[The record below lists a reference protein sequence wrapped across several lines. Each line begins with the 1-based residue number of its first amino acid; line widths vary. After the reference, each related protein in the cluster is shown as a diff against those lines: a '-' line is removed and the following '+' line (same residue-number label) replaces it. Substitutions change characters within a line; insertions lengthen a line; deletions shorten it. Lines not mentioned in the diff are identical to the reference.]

1 MGVEEKT
8 QQCTSPSGGFGRSSN
23 SKKTNKQKKVPQR
36 GLGVAQLE
44 KIRLEE
50 QQKKAASVLTS
61 PTPSTASNSFPSP
74 TKSSPCVPNPNP
86 IRNYQPPSSIP
97 FPSLPSLDL
106 PPPNSIFRP
115 PNAEVVVRKQ
125 NSVGTVPLPNNGFE
139 IPGHGN
145 GYVPN
150 MWNPN
155 CEYNGGD
162 LHKESSSGIL
172 DPGFAF
178 RPSLNNL
185 PTFDHSNPIWPLPNF
200 PQRKQQFHHQTQP
213 QPPPPPPPPPP
224 SLVNVSSAT
233 SLSSSSSVLNFHTE
247 PPSNQSYY
255 SSYSTPMWSDEER
268 MIGMKRPYP
277 FSQDN
282 DAPSINFK
290 FPTFV
295 TQSMRTDETTS
306 CGNRGG
312 IFNLDPRGNTIFRE
326 GPTCSTSISES
337 NSRIGIKENGN
348 VNGEFLTLAP
358 PASNRTCPSPK
369 FNFPPGYL
377 AFHNPE
383 VPDFA
388 SFHYQGNSEDTI
400 FQSGRSGS
408 NPQQAFY
415 TFIPPAKAQIVRPAA
430 ILNNCNGDVGET
442 VDLNLKL

>member
-8 QQCTSPSGGFGRSSN
+8 QQCTSPTGGFGRSSN

-50 QQKKAASVLTS
+50 QQKKAASVLS
-61 PTPSTASNSFPSP
+61 SPAPTPASNSLPSP
-74 TKSSPCVPNPNP
+74 TKSSPCVPNPAP
-86 IRNYQPPSSIP
+86 IRHYQPPSSIS

-106 PPPNSIFRP
+106 PSPNSIFRP
-115 PNAEVVVRKQ
+115 PNAEVVRKQQ
-125 NSVGTVPLPNNGFE
+125 NSVSAVPLPNNGFE

-145 GYVPN
+145 VVVPN
-150 MWNPN
+150 FWNPN
-155 CEYNGGD
+155 CEYNGAD
-162 LHKESSSGIL
+162 LNKESSSGIL

-200 PQRKQQFHHQTQP
+200 QRTQQFNHQPQP
-213 QPPPPPPPPPP
+213 QPPPPPPPP
-224 SLVNVSSAT
+224 SLMNVSSAT

-255 SSYSTPMWSDEER
+255 SNYTTPMWSEEER
-268 MIGMKRPYP
+268 MVGMKRPYP

-295 TQSMRTDETTS
+295 APPMRTDETTT

-312 IFNLDPRGNTIFRE
+312 TYNLDPGCNSIFRE
-326 GPTCSTSISES
+326 GPTRSTSIAES
-337 NSRIGIKENGN
+337 NSKITIKENGS
-348 VNGEFLTLAP
+348 VNGNFLTLAP
-358 PASNRTCPSPK
+358 PTSNRACPSQK
-369 FNFPPGYL
+369 LSFPPGYL

-383 VPDFA
+383 VPNFA
-388 SFHYQGNSEDTI
+388 SFPYQGSSEDTI
-400 FQSGRSGS
+400 FQPGLSGS
-408 NPQQAFY
+408 TPQEAFY
-415 TFIPPAKAQIVRPAA
+415 TFIPPARAQLVRPAA
-430 ILNNCNGDVGET
+430 TINNCNGDVGET